1 MADYVE
7 SLSNEQVDNAL
18 RVIEN
23 LQLAGKDLTPE
34 KIKYAVEIANK
45 AANMGI
51 SPELAV
57 SIAYHESGLDPSKT
71 GGVGEI
77 GIMQVRPETAKG
89 MGFDTKSLKGNP
101 DEQIDAGLRYL
112 KEQLNTYENDPK
124 LAVVAYNAGPDAS
137 FFRGGDLHPTTKKYL
152 DSVEAMGAFGEPAQ
166 APAEQAPSEAP
177 PVQAAPDY
185 TLQTPP
191 PPPPLP
197 PGPTPKDLQEQKEGA
212 LIGAG
217 IGATKTVGQA
227 GLSGAR
233 GALGM
238 VGENLARGAQEAGLA
253 SVAPPAQ
260 PPGVLGQMPPGPDV
274 SGGKPTGGTGAANW
288 GKAFGL
294 GDIEANR
301 ATAMGN
307 APGSAD
313 ELIKAR
319 AAALQRLQGMAP
331 ATDMA
336 EDPTRGGLMVP
347 KQTAYTGPRGPQGE
361 IGGAKPPPVIPRTAP
376 PASSL
381 SEVTGLLRKLA
392 ETPLL
397 KYAMP
402 AVGGALSG
410 LEAVR
415 AAQELRKPNPDYGE
429 AALSGAG
436 ALGGVM
442 SMFPATAPVG
452 IPLSLGVGAARF
464 ARDRARENEQLG
476 YKPDVIPSNP
486 MGDFGF

>member
-1 MADYVE
+1 MSDYVE

-23 LQLAGKDLTPE
+23 LRIAGKDLTPE

-124 LAVVAYNAGPDAS
+124 LAVVAYNAGPDAQ

-152 DSVEAMGAFGEPAQ
+152 DSVEAMGGFGEPAQ
-166 APAEQAPSEAP
+166 ALAEQAPSEAP

-185 TLQTPP
+185 TLQIPP

-260 PPGVLGQMPPGPDV
+260 VPGVLGQAPAGPEI
-274 SGGKPTGGTGAANW
+274 SGGQPTGGSGSANW
-288 GKAFGL
+288 AKKFGL
-294 GDIEANR
+294 QEIEANR

-319 AAALQRLQGMAP
+319 AAALERLQGLAP
-331 ATDMA
+331 ARGMV
-336 EDPTRGGLMVP
+336 EDPTRGGVMVP
-347 KQTAYTGPRGPQGE
+347 QQNVYTGPRGSQGE
-361 IGGAKPPPVIPRTAP
+361 IGGAKPPPVLPRTPP
-376 PASSL
+376 PASAL

-402 AVGGALSG
+402 VAGGALTG
-410 LEAVR
+410 LDVAR
-415 AAQELRKPNPDYGE
+415 TMQELRKPKPDYGE
-429 AALSGAG
+429 AALSGVG
-436 ALGGVM
+436 ALGGAM

-452 IPLSLGVGAARF
+452 IPLSVGVGAARF
-464 ARDRARENEQLG
+464 AQDRARENERLG